1 MNKMRL
7 LFLEEVDCA
16 ELDANRL
23 KNLTGGADSETVD
36 MMYGTQLSIK
46 QTGKFIFLSNH
57 NPNFK
62 NDEGMTRRLLVENLM
77 NKFVFENELNNIFLP
92 KPKQVFVCARRAVE
106 RKFSP

>member
-1 MNKMRL
+1 MMKNS
-7 LFLEEVDCA
+7 FPIYEEVDCV

-62 NDEGMTRRLLVENLM
+62 NDEGMARRLQLLVENLM
-77 NKFVFENELNNIFLP
+77 NKFVFEIKMNSTTSFYPSRSKCL
-92 KPKQVFVCARRAVE
+92 CAT
-106 RKFSP
+106 S